1 VRNARGRID
10 PLDLSPVREFWARP
24 IGHHSPKLEAVL
36 SILRGGPVAGKYCL
50 MTIEPHAAWAVGR
63 MSGIRGIPPA
73 LQEGPVFDSIEDA
86 ERHVFRL
93 RWEEETGCSLPD
105 DKFLRAAPPQEPHP

>member
-1 VRNARGRID
+1 MKNASGRID
-10 PLDLSPVREFWARP
+10 PLDLSPVREFWAQP
-24 IGHHSPKLEAVL
+24 IGHHSAELEAML

-63 MSGIRGIPPA
+63 ISGIRGIPPA
-73 LQEGPVFDSIEDA
+73 REEGPLFHSIEDA

-93 RWEEETGCSLPD
+93 RWEAETGCSLPD
-105 DKFLRAAPPQEPHP
+105 DELLHPAPHVEPRP